1 MEERKKRRRGST
13 KKRKKDYKY
22 TKYKIAA
29 FSVCVMLIALI
40 GLMFPLRPKESKL
53 EKRVLTRF
61 PSFSVES
68 FLNGEFFN
76 GVSTW
81 YADTFPFR
89 EQLLAGNTKFRSLY
103 GIQNNQIYGS
113 MEKTDNIPKERIKLT
128 DILLPSTKMRME
140 DLDNEIKAA
149 IETQRAADAAN
160 GGAKRREITKV
171 PEQVGTVY
179 VSGDTAFSLYGFTEN
194 AANAYIDAI
203 SALANKVEDDVHIY
217 DIVVPISSGIYLDEK
232 LQKELG
238 CSDQQEAIQYIY
250 ENMDEKVKTVDAF
263 SILKKHSDEYLYYRT
278 DHHWTPLGAY
288 YTYVQLMRSMGKT
301 PTSLAEYQTMTFDN
315 FIGTLYSASNQAPA
329 LAEHPDTITAYIPM
343 ATNDMTF
350 TDTNGDT
357 MDYKIIYDVSEW
369 NNSSKYNCFIGG
381 DQPYSVIDN
390 PLLSDGSSCVVI
402 KESFG
407 NCFVPFL
414 VDHYDKVY
422 VVDYRY
428 YPEGLT
434 ALIQDK
440 NIDDV
445 IFINN
450 IAAATT
456 SSLVNNI
463 AEIISY

>member
-1 MEERKKRRRGST
+1 M
-13 KKRKKDYKY
+13 
-22 TKYKIAA
+22 
-29 FSVCVMLIALI
+29 
-40 GLMFPLRPKESKL
+40 
-53 EKRVLTRF
+53 
-61 PSFSVES
+61 
-68 FLNGEFFN
+68 
-76 GVSTW
+76 
-81 YADTFPFR
+81 
-89 EQLLAGNTKFRSLY
+89 
-103 GIQNNQIYGS
+103 
-113 MEKTDNIPKERIKLT
+113 
-128 DILLPSTKMRME
+128 
-140 DLDNEIKAA
+140 
-149 IETQRAADAAN
+149 
-160 GGAKRREITKV
+160 
-171 PEQVGTVY
+171 
-179 VSGDTAFSLYGFTEN
+179 
-194 AANAYIDAI
+194 
-203 SALANKVEDDVHIY
+203 
-217 DIVVPISSGIYLDEK
+217 
-232 LQKELG
+232 G